1 LFFIKSKVLR
11 KFTNSLLLVT
21 AFLVVSGCVTQKKK
35 GDVGPLGKGYHNMT
49 AHYNG
54 YYNATVLVEEGKTEL
69 ESQYKD
75 NYRKILPIYKYL
87 ANENPKAVADKMDKA
102 AEKVSVVVNMH
113 RVSRWTD
120 DCYLVL
126 GQSQFMKQDF
136 ESAEETL
143 EFMAAEFDPK
153 EVAKREAKSR
163 NSKKHKKAV
172 KKGKVSNSGNDGE
185 EKVEL
190 SKKEKQKLADKKRKE
205 REKER
210 KRKVREAKKARKKGK
225 KPAPKAPSEKSTE
238 KKNDPKKEPTPKEEE
253 AVAQETTPAPGS
265 ISLGDLQPGVVKSNP
280 ENYFMKHRPAYQ
292 EGMLWLART
301 YIERENYT
309 TAERVLNDLES
320 NPGTFDDVRRD
331 AAIAKAHFFLKQKKY
346 DQAVEPLNTAI
357 DLVDDKPMK
366 ARLAFILGQIHQQ
379 AKRNEAAYAAYGIVL
394 KNQPTYEMEF
404 SARLNLAT
412 SSSSKTDAVSQLER
426 MLKDEKNKEYQDQ
439 IYFALASI
447 ALENGN
453 KPEGIKNLELSLSK
467 SSANI
472 SQKAESYLLL
482 GDLYFEEE
490 SYVKAKLYFDSTLM
504 VMTDADERF
513 RRVKNLSENLEGIAS
528 NLMIIEQQDS
538 LLTISNM
545 TEEEQLALA
554 TKIKKEKEEARI
566 RKIKEEAEKGPKA
579 TNIPNA
585 GPAPANA
592 GNSKFFAY
600 NDRNVKD
607 GKRDFERKWGSRVLQ
622 DNWRRSDQSSIGDEN
637 TDIQAA
643 KEVKAITP
651 DEMKELLKD
660 VPDTPEKLAAANR
673 QIEAALFTLGTL
685 YRDRLQNYKKST
697 ESLEELL
704 NRYPETQYKLDALY
718 YLYLAYRDMGDTAN
732 TQKYYNLVV
741 DNYPN
746 SNYARIL
753 RDPSFAEEVK
763 AKQDKLTTYY
773 DETLKNFEQRDF
785 QSAYDRVAKA
795 PELFG
800 GQNKLMSRFALLG
813 AMCIG
818 NLQGKE
824 AYVEALKDV
833 IAKYPTEPESVRAK
847 EILRLLGENQG
858 SGPGQKRDTPLAEG
872 QVGEYKVTDDQ
883 LHYVIIVFN
892 NEVVLN
898 DAKIIVSDYN
908 EKYHRP
914 QKLRMNN
921 LYLGEGEGKKPVI
934 AIRRFNDKKE
944 AMEYYDTA
952 AKNRKDFLDESKYQ
966 YDVLPISQDNYREL
980 LKSKTLDDYKAFF
993 DLNYKK

>member
-1 LFFIKSKVLR
+1 MR

-21 AFLVVSGCVTQKKK
+21 AFLVASSCVTQKKK
-35 GDVGPLGKGYHNMT
+35 GDVGPLAKGYHNMT

-54 YYNATVLVEEGKTEL
+54 YYNATVLVEEGKMDL

-75 NYRKILPIYKYL
+75 NYRKILPVYKYL
-87 ANENPKAVADKMDKA
+87 ASDNPKAIADKMDKA
-102 AEKVSVVVNMH
+102 AEKVSLVVNMH

-126 GQSQFMKQDF
+126 AQSQFLKQDF
-136 ESAEETL
+136 ESAEESL
-143 EFMAAEFDPK
+143 EFMTAEFDPK
-153 EVAKREAKSR
+153 EVAKREAKSK

-172 KKGKVSNSGNDGE
+172 KKGKASNAGDDGE

-210 KRKVREAKKARKKGK
+210 KQKMREAKKAKKKGK
-225 KPAPKAPSEKSTE
+225 KPTKKAPSEKTTD
-238 KKNDPKKEPTPKEEE
+238 KKDTKKE
-253 AVAQETTPAPGS
+253 ETTDEKVVEETLPAPGS
-265 ISLGDLQPGVVKSNP
+265 ITLGDLQPGVVQSKP
-280 ENYFMKHRPAYQ
+280 ESFFMKHRPAYQ
-292 EGMLWLART
+292 DGMLWLART

-309 TAERVLNDLES
+309 NAERILNDLERS
-320 NPGTFDDVRRD
+320 PGTYDDVRRE

-357 DLVDDKPMK
+357 DLVDDKAMK

-379 AKRNEAAYAAYGIVL
+379 AKRDEAAYAAYAIVL

-404 SARLNLAT
+404 SARLNLAE
-412 SSSSKTDAVSQLER
+412 SNSSKAEAVSQLER

-482 GDLYFEEE
+482 ADLYFEEE

-504 VMTDADERF
+504 VMTDADERH
-513 RRVKNLSENLEGIAS
+513 RRVQNLSENLEGIAS
-528 NLMIIEQQDS
+528 NIKLIEQQDS

-545 TEEEQLALA
+545 TDEEKLALA
-554 TKIKKEKEEARI
+554 TKIKKDKEEARI
-566 RKIKEEAEKGPKA
+566 RKIKEDAEKQNQGPKA
-579 TNIPNA
+579 PNVPNA
-585 GPAPANA
+585 GPPPVNA

-600 NDRNVKD
+600 NDRSVKD

-622 DNWRRSDQSSIGDEN
+622 DNWRRSDQSSVADEKA
-637 TDIQAA
+637 DPLAA
-643 KEVKAITP
+643 KEVKAMTP
-651 DEMKELLKD
+651 EEMKELLKD
-660 VPDTPEKLAAANR
+660 VPDSPEKVAAANR
-673 QIEAALFTLGTL
+673 QIEAALFNLGTL
-685 YRDRLQNYKKST
+685 YRDRLQNYKKAT
-697 ESLEELL
+697 QSLEELL
-704 NRYPETQYKLDALY
+704 NRYPETQYRLDALY

-732 TQKYYNLVV
+732 TQKYYNLLV
-741 DNYPN
+741 DEYPN

-753 RDPSFAEEVK
+753 RDPTFAEEVK
-763 AKQDKLTTYY
+763 AKQDKLTVYY
-773 DETLKNFEQRDF
+773 DETLQNFEQRDYQTAF
-785 QSAYDRVAKA
+785 DRVAKA

-824 AYVEALKDV
+824 AYVEALKEV
-833 IAKYPTEPESVRAK
+833 ITKYPTEPESTRAK
-847 EILRLLGENQG
+847 EILRLLGESVG
-858 SGPGQKRDTPLAEG
+858 SGPGQKRDLPLAEG

-883 LHYVIIVFN
+883 LHYVIVVFN
-892 NEVVLN
+892 NDVVLN

-908 EKYHRP
+908 EKYHKP

-921 LYLGEGEGKKPVI
+921 IYLGEGEGKKPVI
-934 AIRRFNDKKE
+934 AIRRFTDKKE
-944 AMEYYDTA
+944 AMEYYDTSV
-952 AKNRKDFLDESKYQ
+952 KNRKDYLDESKYK

-980 LKSKTLDDYKAFF
+980 LKSKTLDDYKVFF
-993 DLNYKK
+993 QQNYLK